1 MDKTTLAK
9 RLKDDILVFDG
20 AMGTMVYSKG
30 IYINQCFDE
39 LNLSNPSLVI
49 DIHKAY
55 RDAGV
60 DVLETNTYGANRF
73 KLQPHGLIE
82 KLQSINYQG
91 ALLARK
97 AAGPGML
104 VAGSIGPLGIKIEP
118 WGKTSLEEAEEVF
131 REQARALLDGGVDLF
146 ILETFSDINEIRQA
160 LKAVKSLSDIPVI
173 AQMTIDDDGNSL
185 YGTEPETFTSRLEEW
200 GADVIGLNCSVGPKV
215 MLDTIERMVK
225 VTEKPLSAM
234 PNAGHARIVDGR
246 NIFLC
251 SPEYMGEY
259 AKRFIQTGVRILGG
273 CCGTTPE
280 HIRAMV
286 ATVRALR
293 NFKSAGAGIGRHA
306 TVISGLGENGA
317 KPEILKK
324 IPVGEKSGLG
334 ARLAAGEFV
343 ASIEITPPKG
353 WQTESKLKGAAL
365 MKKLGVDA
373 VNIPDSPRAA
383 AKMSCLAL
391 AVLIQQKIG
400 LEAIMHYCCRD
411 RNLLGMQSDILGAW
425 SMGLK
430 NILVI
435 TGDPPKIGPYPFAT
449 AVFDVDSIGLV
460 NVVDYMNRGLDLG
473 GNPFGEPTGF
483 LIGVGANP
491 GAIDLEEEVRRFA
504 WKVEAGAEYAM
515 TQPVFDPSLLRKFLK
530 KIESFKIPVLAGVWP
545 LVSLRNAEFMNNEVP
560 GAHVPD
566 SIMDRMKKCE
576 TAEQQRL
583 EGVAIAQEAI
593 QDIGDLVQGV
603 QVSVP
608 LGRYETTME
617 VLSTLPRFREKYAL
631 MRPSH
636 LGPPRSFEVRTL

>member
-1 MDKTTLAK
+1 MDKVTLAG

-20 AMGTMVYSKG
+20 AMGTMIYSKG

-39 LNLSNPSLVI
+39 LNLSNPSLVT

-55 RDAGV
+55 RETGV

-73 KLQPHGLIE
+73 KLHPHGLIE

-97 AAGPGML
+97 VAGSDRL

-118 WGKTSLEEAEEVF
+118 WGKTSLEEAEEAF
-131 REQARALLDGGVDLF
+131 REQARALLDGGVDFF

-160 LKAVKSLSDIPVI
+160 LKAVKSICDLPII
-173 AQMTIDDDGNSL
+173 TQMTIDDDGNSL
-185 YGTEPETFTSRLEEW
+185 YGTEPETFTSRLDEW

-215 MLDTIERMVK
+215 MLDTIERMARA
-225 VTEKPLSAM
+225 TDKPLSAM

-259 AKRFIQTGVRILGG
+259 AKRFIQTGVRVLGG

-286 ATVRALR
+286 GAVRALKG
-293 NFKSAGAGIGRHA
+293 FKSIE
-306 TVISGLGENGA
+306 SGGSLPRIHSLMDRSADQAAREA
-317 KPEILKK
+317 VRMPIA
-324 IPVGEKSGLG
+324 EKSGIG
-334 ARLAAGEFV
+334 ARFAAGEFV
-343 ASIEITPPKG
+343 ASVEITPPKG
-353 WQTESKLKGAAL
+353 WQTESKLRGAAL
-365 MKKLGVDA
+365 LKELGVDA
-373 VNIPDSPRAA
+373 VNIPDSPRAS

-391 AVLIQQKIG
+391 AVLIQQKVG
-400 LEAIMHYCCRD
+400 LEAVMHYCCRD

-425 SMGLK
+425 SMGLR
-430 NILVI
+430 NILII
-435 TGDPPKIGPYPFAT
+435 TGDPPKLGPYPFAT

-491 GAIDLEEEVRRFA
+491 GAIDINEEVRRFA
-504 WKVEAGAEYAM
+504 WKVEAGAEYAI
-515 TQPVFDPSLLRKFLK
+515 TQPVFDPSLLRDFLRK
-530 KIESFKIPVLAGVWP
+530 VEAFKIPVLAGVWP

-566 SIMDRMKKCE
+566 PIMERMKNCDS
-576 TAEQQRL
+576 AEQQRM
-583 EGVAIAQEAI
+583 EGVTIAQEAI
-593 QDIGDLVQGV
+593 QEIGDLVQGV

-617 VLSTLPRFREKYAL
+617 VLSILPRFRDKYAL
-631 MRPSH
+631 MRP
-636 LGPPRSFEVRTL
+636 RD